1 MVSALDVAR
10 YLLTLVNQEEG
21 DLMSNLKL
29 QKLLYYV
36 QGHHLALYD
45 EPLFHEAIVAWQ
57 YGPVVAEVYELYKG
71 YGQSAIP
78 LPQNTNFDMLLAS
91 VTTLINDVYR
101 KYGQYEA
108 TTLMRLTHR
117 EPPWRNTRSYDVI
130 QHTEL
135 KSYFAGQELNH
146 RKNTVDDAT
155 ASKIITHLLQEYDE
169 AWTRLATL

>member
-57 YGPVVAEVYELYKG
+57 YG